1 MRRYKMRV
9 SELLFR
15 VGLAKSVGQGRRLI
29 IQAPVYVDDMRIR
42 QLGEEVSPLP
52 GMSVRVGKLK
62 AIITKQCLK
71 KEIKWTEKFGSE
83 IEKQGFKL
91 TKRGYNEDCSKGVI
105 IACQDAF
112 ENKCYI
118 MQIETGENNG

>member
-1 MRRYKMRV
+1 MDKLKQIV
-9 SELLFR
+9 QEL
-15 VGLAKSVGQGRRLI
+15 
-29 IQAPVYVDDMRIR
+29 
-42 QLGEEVSPLP
+42 
-52 GMSVRVGKLK
+52 GKLSMRERH
-62 AIITKQCLK
+62 ILF
-71 KEIKWTEKFGSE
+71 EKFGSE